1 MLRRRDLYHVPA
13 GIGNCEAAFWGFAE
27 LGGVSS
33 FVKMAHAV
41 PPPPPPENH
50 YLDAARATADD
61 VIADLRTYG
70 FSIVCN
76 VLSAAEAAEKRTELT
91 GILDRTA
98 TPAGRN
104 AFEGFSTRR
113 LYALFGKTRC
123 FDAPALHPLALGV
136 AKGILGEHLQ
146 LNSVVG
152 IEIRPGER
160 AQGLHRDEAKY
171 PPHAL
176 PGFPE
181 VIVNSMWALTEF
193 TPEMA
198 PLWCCQG
205 RISARVKT
213 LRARIQWQ
221 CR

>member
-1 MLRRRDLYHVPA
+1 M
-13 GIGNCEAAFWGFAE
+13 
-27 LGGVSS
+27 GGVSS